1 MMKYL
6 IVFLFSCFSVVLLAK
21 NNSPEQIMQMI
32 NNNGARSVVDN
43 MYSNDS
49 EGSEWWN
56 HVIPEIS
63 KGTHA
68 WLVVASAIEPGVDAG
83 TAEDLK
89 AALSEAIPHNP
100 EGVLAILKDD
110 KPLLT
115 IEQICSF
122 ANFPETEAE
131 SNKLYV
137 DSIREMFKVNN
148 PKGKRCLA
156 VMIATV
162 ENSVPFEKDN

>member
-1 MMKYL
+1 MKYF
-6 IVFLFSCFSVVLLAK
+6 IVFFFSCFSVVLLAK
-21 NNSPEQIMQMI
+21 DNSPEQIMQMI
-32 NNNGARSVVDN
+32 NNKGARSVVDN
-43 MYSNDS
+43 LYSNDS
-49 EGSEWWN
+49 EGSEWSN

-68 WLVVASAIEPGVDAG
+68 WLVVANALEPGVDAS

-115 IEQICSF
+115 IEQICAF
-122 ANFPETEAE
+122 DNFPETEAE
-131 SNKLYV
+131 SNKLFV
-137 DSIREMFKVNN
+137 DSIREMFKITT
-148 PKGKRCLA
+148 PQGKRCLA
-156 VMIATV
+156 VMISTV
-162 ENSVPFEKDN
+162 EHSVPFDKDM